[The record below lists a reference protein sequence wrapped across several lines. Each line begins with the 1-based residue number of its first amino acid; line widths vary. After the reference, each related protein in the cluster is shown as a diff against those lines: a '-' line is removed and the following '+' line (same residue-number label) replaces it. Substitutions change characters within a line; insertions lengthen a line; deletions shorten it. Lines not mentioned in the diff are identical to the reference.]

1 MHQNLPLIEDKEE
14 VCYVNE
20 ENEEEKSENLLLI
33 SASDLVIDI
42 KNGKLKCVD
51 LITAYIA
58 RIKAVNPILNAVIDE
73 RFNEALTEAKH
84 VDELVQKL
92 EGDALWNQFPLLG
105 VPVSVKEPI
114 GVKGL
119 SHTAGDY
126 HRSGVKASEDATVI
140 KFLKEAGAI
149 ILCVTNVPE
158 WSMGWETQ
166 NPVYGR
172 TLNPYNNH
180 RTTGGSSGGEAALIA
195 SAGSVVGVGSDMA
208 GSIRICSSFNGI
220 FGHKPTPNLIPM
232 NGWHPMVIDEYFHHI
247 HTFGPISRYARD
259 LPLLMKVM
267 SGQKSV
273 HLRLDETVD
282 VSKLKI
288 FYIEEFGP
296 SFGITPVQSYIKLAV
311 LKASE
316 YLHAFGCKVKNIH
329 PKNLR
334 LAFEFCSSKEFYLQ
348 GVPEF
353 LAKTEN
359 SLKAKN
365 ITWEWIKCIFHQSK
379 HSYSGL
385 SFYLLY
391 KMKNW
396 LLPETKIE
404 FYDNKIREL
413 ENYFNTI
420 LKDNAVLVLP
430 TFPTHAFYHYLLPS
444 HLSGVM
450 YTTIFNVL
458 GFPATSVPIMQRNG
472 MPVSVQIVAGPFQDR
487 LCFAV
492 ARQLEVAFGGWKA
505 PA

>member
-1 MHQNLPLIEDKEE
+1 MEIFARLLIIFCRLIGFILTPFVKLSYKRHQNLPFIEDKEA

-51 LITAYIA
+51 VIAAYIA

-126 HRSGVKASEDATVI
+126 HRSGVKASDDATVI
-140 KFLKEAGAI
+140 KYLKEAGAI

-232 NGWHPMVIDEYFHHI
+232 NGWHPMVIDDYFHHI

-282 VSKLKI
+282 VSKLKV
-288 FYIEEFGP
+288 FYIEDFGP
-296 SFGITPVQSYIKLAV
+296 SFGISPVQSYIKLAV

-316 YLHAFGCKVKNIH
+316 YLHAFG
-329 PKNLR
+329 
-334 LAFEFCSSKEFYLQ
+334 F
-348 GVPEF
+348 
-353 LAKTEN
+353 
-359 SLKAKN
+359 
-365 ITWEWIKCIFHQSK
+365 
-379 HSYSGL
+379 
-385 SFYLLY
+385 
-391 KMKNW
+391 
-396 LLPETKIE
+396 
-404 FYDNKIREL
+404 
-413 ENYFNTI
+413 
-420 LKDNAVLVLP
+420 LVLP